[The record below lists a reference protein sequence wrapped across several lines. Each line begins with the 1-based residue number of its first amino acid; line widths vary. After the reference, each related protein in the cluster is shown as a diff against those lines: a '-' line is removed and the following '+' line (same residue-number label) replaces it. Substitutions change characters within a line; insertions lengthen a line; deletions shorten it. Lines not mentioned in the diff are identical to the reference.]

1 MPFIFDQT
9 TRPDRLTS
17 SKNEDYH
24 LQMAKYCLYSS
35 YNSDHQRWLRKIEIN
50 KRFYMNDQWFLKE
63 DVETFLMDSTG
74 GVVNRLR
81 MTYNTIRPM
90 VEQYRGNAII
100 LDINASAKSISKES
114 VNRRDK
120 RLAEQIMKTKV
131 ANQFPNIGNAIRE
144 KDVTVGK
151 DEEQT
156 QTIFENLYVDSLARE
171 INDLMDYSKRLNK
184 FKSKQAKI
192 ALDLALAGLAVQR
205 SFFHGGHQRFETIE
219 PEDFIFD
226 RNAREND
233 LSDAEFMGTIK
244 YMDIPTILERYQLDP
259 EDAKTIEQYTQDT
272 GNTQLE
278 IAGNGNQNYS
288 TSRLPVVTMYWKDSE
303 RYKYGWVKDED
314 GYESLVRIGDRKEG
328 DLDNSPVYTEED
340 LITPPDTPKNRMQF
354 PNGKKTA
361 MLYCDV
367 LRYCVYIPSE
377 IASNKNRENKLPD
390 MVLEH
395 GQEPYQETSYQDL
408 SNVKFPFKVY
418 TWGYVSGEV
427 FSPVDDIIDPQRFI
441 NRMISLT
448 ESRFNSSGGSNIVID
463 EDSVDDPAQAYR
475 DIKDG
480 KPLTV
485 RTRGKGVPNTVG
497 YYDATPKSGSYA
509 MFDVV
514 SQMKSLIQDVTGVN
528 EGLKGE
534 STGSEQLVGVT
545 KLMIQRG
552 SLMQEPFYNAISEI
566 FLQMFESVASVGK
579 KFYIDNERELA
590 IAAGD
595 ESVKIF
601 QLSKDIRNEDFLI
614 FIERDNSDEL
624 LKSQA
629 NQMLSVFL
637 EMGLV
642 DEEMFANLYD
652 RSTPTKVMADVR
664 SFVKRKK
671 EAERRLAEEE
681 QAQQQQMMGQE
692 QQMMQ
697 EAQQLQQMEKQ
708 GDKQFELEK
717 IAAQNAGKLDQTIA
731 KNMMTGNNAQG
742 STQNR

>member
-17 SKNEDYH
+17 SKNEEYH
-24 LQMAKYCLYSS
+24 LQMAKYCVYSS

-63 DVETFLMDSTG
+63 DVETFLMDATG
-74 GVVNRLR
+74 DVVNRLR

-114 VNRRDK
+114 VNRRDQ
-120 RLAEQIMKTKV
+120 RLAEQLLKTKV
-131 ANQFPNIGNAIRE
+131 ANQFPNIGEAIRS
-144 KDVTVGK
+144 KDVTIGQ

-156 QTIFENLYVDSLARE
+156 ETIFENLYVDALARE

-184 FKSKQAKI
+184 FKSKQSKI
-192 ALDLALAGLAVQR
+192 ALDLALAGLALQR
-205 SFFHGGHQRFETIE
+205 SFFHGGHQRFENVE
-219 PEDFIFD
+219 PEDFLFD
-226 RNAREND
+226 RNARLND
-233 LSDAEFMGTIK
+233 LTDAEFMGTIK
-244 YMDIPTILERYQLDP
+244 YMDIPTILERYQLNPDQ
-259 EDAKTIEQYTQDT
+259 AKTIDQYTQDT

-278 IAGNGNQNYS
+278 IAGNGNQNYT

-314 GYESLVRIGDRKEG
+314 GYESLVRIGDRKDG
-328 DLDNSPVYTEED
+328 DLDTSPVYTEED
-340 LITPPDTPKNRMQF
+340 LITPPDTPKNRIQF

-377 IASNKNRENKLPD
+377 IASSKKRENKLPD

-418 TWGYVSGEV
+418 TWGYLSGEV

-475 DIKDG
+475 DIKEG

-497 YYDATPKSGSYA
+497 VYDATPKSGSYA

-514 SQMKSLIQDVTGVN
+514 AQMKSLIQDVTGVN

-614 FIERDNSDEL
+614 FIERDNSDEQ

-637 EMGLV
+637 EMGLI
-642 DEEMFANLYD
+642 DEVMFANLYE

-664 SFVKRKK
+664 SYTKRKK

-692 QQMMQ
+692 QEMMQ
-697 EAQQLQQMEKQ
+697 QAQEVQQLEKQ

-742 STQNR
+742 ST